1 MKYILTFHFYVL
13 YLIDLIS
20 LQIKPKYCTHN
31 VAVAIVFIDVSN
43 KFIIT
48 ELDKISN
55 LREIL
60 DPTFFLNVSVIQI
73 IQIFYK

>member
-20 LQIKPKYCTHN
+20 LQMKPKYCTHN

-55 LREIL
+55 LRKIL
-60 DPTFFLNVSVIQI
+60 DRTFFVNVSVIQV